1 MPDSSVFFGFFRFFL
16 FNYYYVKCSK
26 SQWPH
31 WAKSKEFLPP
41 VRLRYLSIIPPPLPP
56 RPLACPSARRRP
68 RVRRS
73 PPLPTLG
80 KDGGISV
87 PGGRIQGLPL
97 LGGDPHP
104 MGTILRHA
112 EGGGRRGHAHG
123 VAQPKVMRGKKIK
136 VFCIYFLAVF
146 SKYFLSKENVKGRK
160 SIIFLFFD
168 ILRLFF
174 NFM

>member
-1 MPDSSVFFGFFRFFL
+1 MAKQQSFIWFSSFSL
-16 FNYYYVKCSK
+16 FNYHYEKCSK

-41 VRLRYLSIIPPPLPP
+41 VRLLYGSIIPPPPPP
-56 RPLACPSARRRP
+56 RPLACPPPRRRP

-123 VAQPKVMRGKKIK
+123 VPQSKVMRGI
-136 VFCIYFLAVF
+136 
-146 SKYFLSKENVKGRK
+146 E
-160 SIIFLFFD
+160 
-168 ILRLFF
+168 
-174 NFM
+174 